1 MVAQANLSYPRRSTI
16 LRARGSF
23 DPNLEIDYAQKQFE
37 NTEYYDNLMQCLK
50 YQLGMVLV

>member
-1 MVAQANLSYPRRSTI
+1 MVKKITSVVAQANLNISEGEAQL

-37 NTEYYDNLMQCLK
+37 DTEYW
-50 YQLGMVLV
+50 